1 MFFFMKN
8 TIFNSNRIL
17 FAWNV
22 IDLGFSERVISKLLE
37 YSRTEDKKNITTL
50 LINSSGGNITDAF
63 AITDI
68 IEKLSMKV
76 RTIALGQVYSAAV
89 VLLLSGTKRERY
101 AMQHTDFLIHQYSW
115 QSQEQTRYNELV
127 LRRNKEDEL
136 TEKMI
141 DFYIKH
147 SKLKRKGIE
156 DILKKGKDFY
166 FNAQT
171 ALKYG
176 IIDKIINNS

>member
-1 MFFFMKN
+1 MKN
-8 TIFNSNRIL
+8 KIFSSSRIL
-17 FAWNV
+17 LAWNV

-37 YSRTEDKKNITTL
+37 YNRMPDKKNIVTL

-63 AITDI
+63 AITDV
-68 IEKLSMKV
+68 IEQLKMKI

-89 VLLLSGTKRERY
+89 VLLLSGTKHERF
-101 AMQHTDFLIHQYSW
+101 AMKHTDFLIHQYSW
-115 QSQEQTRYNELV
+115 QSQEQIRYNELV

-147 SKLKRKGIE
+147 SKLKKKEIE

-166 FNAQT
+166 FNAKT

>member
-1 MFFFMKN
+1 MK
-8 TIFNSNRIL
+8 IFNSNRII
-17 FAWNV
+17 FCWNV

-37 YSRTEDKKNITTL
+37 YNRIDDKMNITTL
-50 LINSSGGNITDAF
+50 LINSMGGNIIDVF

-68 IEKLSMKV
+68 IEQLDMKI

-89 VLLLSGTKRERY
+89 VLLLSGTKNERY

-115 QSQEQTRYNELV
+115 QSQEQTRYDELV

-147 SKLKRKGIE
+147 SKLKRKEIE
-156 DILKKGKDFY
+156 DILKRGKDFY
-166 FNAQT
+166 FNAKT
-171 ALKYG
+171 ALRYG
-176 IIDKIINNS
+176 IVDEIIVDKTQII

>member
-1 MFFFMKN
+1 MK
-8 TIFNSNRIL
+8 ILNSNRII
-17 FAWNV
+17 FCWNV

-37 YSRTEDKKNITTL
+37 YSRTPDKDNITTL

-63 AITDI
+63 AVTDVI
-68 IEKLSMKV
+68 ANLDIKI
-76 RTIALGQVYSAAV
+76 RTVALGQVYSAAV
-89 VLLLSGTKRERY
+89 VLLLSGSKHERY
-101 AMQHTDFLIHQYSW
+101 AMSHTDFLIHQFSW

-141 DFYIKH
+141 DFYTKY
-147 SKLKRKGIE
+147 SKLKRKEIE
-156 DILKKGKDFY
+156 DILKKGRDFY
-166 FNAQT
+166 FNAET

-176 IIDKIINNS
+176 IIDKIIIKIS

>member
-1 MFFFMKN
+1 MR
-8 TIFNSNRIL
+8 IFNSNRII
-17 FAWNV
+17 FCWNV
-22 IDLGFSERVISKLLE
+22 IDLGFSERVITKLLE
-37 YSRTEDKKNITTL
+37 YSRTPDKDNITTL

-63 AITDI
+63 AITDT
-68 IEKLSMKV
+68 IENLDMKI
-76 RTIALGQVYSAAV
+76 RTIALGQIYSAAV
-89 VLLLSGTKRERY
+89 VLLLSGSKHERY
-101 AMQHTDFLIHQYSW
+101 AMKHTDFLIHQFSW

-147 SKLKRKGIE
+147 SKLKRKEIE

-166 FNAQT
+166 FNAEV
-171 ALKYG
+171 ALRYG
-176 IIDKIINNS
+176 IIDEILLDKF

>member
-1 MFFFMKN
+1 MK
-8 TIFNSNRIL
+8 IFNSNRII
-17 FAWNV
+17 FCWNV
-22 IDLGFSERVISKLLE
+22 VDLGFSERVISKLLE
-37 YSRTEDKKNITTL
+37 YNRTPDKDNIVTL

-68 IEKLSMKV
+68 ISNLDVKI

-89 VLLLSGTKRERY
+89 VLLLSGTKHERY
-101 AMQHTDFLIHQYSW
+101 AMQHTDFLIHQFSW

-136 TEKMI
+136 TDKMI
-141 DFYIKH
+141 DYYIEH
-147 SKLKRKGIE
+147 SKLKRKEIE
-156 DILKKGKDFY
+156 DILKKGRDFY
-166 FNAQT
+166 FNAKT

-176 IIDKIINNS
+176 IIDKIIP